1 MTPVH
6 SLILAALALHIV
18 VLATLAALVRLYRRR
33 WHAATERAEGN
44 ARFAKGA
51 IEQLTAAN
59 AVIRSLEAT
68 VADTSRLLTDAQ
80 GTIAALEEHVGH
92 ADLQR
97 DVALAASRAAQA
109 MIADLEARLTL
120 PEPTPADLVLLD
132 AAVRPERL
140 TDAPVAVPEGCRVE
154 VMRYR
159 PHAVLRGPRGR
170 FVRLQAAEQDN
181 AERAL

>member
-1 MTPVH
+1 MTPFETMVIGYCALSSVWAGTTAVAIMLWRRVRAVKDRLNNVIDEHQRGEKH
-6 SLILAALALHIV
+6 SSKREQ
-18 VLATLAALVRLYRRR
+18 VLRQVTHRL
-33 WHAATERAEGN
+33 TESSD
-44 ARFAKGA
+44 
-51 IEQLTAAN
+51 
-59 AVIRSLEAT
+59 VIRLLEAT

-80 GTIAALEEHVGH
+80 GTIAT
-92 ADLQR
+92 
-97 DVALAASRAAQA
+97 
-109 MIADLEARLTL
+109 LEARLTL